1 MDHYQ
6 TLGVPKNATPDE
18 IKKAYRKL
26 ASQHHPDRGGDTAE
40 FQKIQQAYD
49 VLSDPNKRNDYDSP
63 QPQGFH
69 FTSNGFPPDF
79 QDIFATMFGQNV
91 RRPSEPLYRTT
102 VGVNLLTAY
111 RGGTHTLQLI
121 TNNSKN
127 IYQIQIPKGVDNGM
141 QIRYNNLIPNA
152 TLIVDFRVE
161 PNLKFERRVNDLYTN
176 QSISILDL
184 IAGGDFEFE
193 TISGK
198 TLKVEIKPKTQP
210 YQTLKIAFEGM
221 PIPNSE
227 HYGDQYILIKPYI
240 PDNIDM
246 RIIDTIAQYKSK

>member
-6 TLGVPKNATPDE
+6 TLGVAKNASPDE

-26 ASQHHPDRGGDTAE
+26 ASQHHPDRGGDTAR
-40 FQKIQQAYD
+40 FQQIQQAYD
-49 VLSDPNKRNDYDSP
+49 VLSDPNKRQEYDNP
-63 QPQGFH
+63 APQGFH
-69 FTSNGFPPDF
+69 FTSGNFPPDF
-79 QDIFATMFGQNV
+79 QDLFATMFGQNV

-102 VGVNLLTAY
+102 VNVSLMTAY
-111 RGGTHTLQLI
+111 KGGTHTIQLI
-121 TNNSKN
+121 TNNAKN

-161 PNLKFERRVNDLYTN
+161 PNLKFERRGNDLYAN

-184 IAGGDFEFE
+184 ISGGEFEFE

-198 TLKVEIKPKTQP
+198 ILKVGIKPKTQP
-210 YQTLKIAFEGM
+210 YNTLKIGNEGM
-221 PIPNSE
+221 PIPNTE
-227 HYGDQYILIKPYI
+227 QYGDQFILIKPFI

-246 RIIDTIAQYKSK
+246 RIIDAINQFKT